1 LLNNEERVVVG
12 TIYKQIGPKE
22 ARLKGVSLV
31 SPKLEYFI
39 NAIKNITDKYEDT
52 VIYCWRGGLRS
63 EASVTF
69 ARLAGLTVSRLLGGY
84 KSYRSEVT
92 SFLEGKLPCYKF
104 ITVYGPTGSG
114 KTKVLREID
123 SLKYP
128 FLDLENMPAIKV
140 RALDILKS
148 QGLVELLRKALKAQ
162 SILSY

>member
-1 LLNNEERVVVG
+1 
-12 TIYKQIGPKE
+12 
-22 ARLKGVSLV
+22 
-31 SPKLEYFI
+31 
-39 NAIKNITDKYEDT
+39 
-52 VIYCWRGGLRS
+52 
-63 EASVTF
+63 
-69 ARLAGLTVSRLLGGY
+69 
-84 KSYRSEVT
+84 VT